1 MSAERRREKR
11 WKQKGRNE
19 RKRAIQVQREIV
31 GRTMTQKMRE
41 NEPLVVMSQRSV
53 EKEKRSGQDYLFH
66 SVDGQKK
73 KRGMCVR

>member
-41 NEPLVVMSQRSV
+41 NGPLVVMSQRCRKREEVRARVFISFRRWP
-53 EKEKRSGQDYLFH
+53 KEEEGD
-66 SVDGQKK
+66 V
-73 KRGMCVR
+73 C